1 LASAS
6 WEWFTVAAKIDN
18 LDSRIVGILFGLA
31 PWIVYWVLVGNVPF
45 TTAVLVALAIAVVS
59 LVVGRIRGVPGRT
72 IEIGAVATFLV
83 LAVLTF
89 TLDQSFMERWMQPL
103 SNAGIFLVALT
114 GVLIG
119 KPFVREFA
127 EVGQPKEVIE
137 SDLFARITTLLTW
150 IWVAAFAGMTVSSAI
165 PPLVQG
171 DATILD
177 TKTPLSFVC
186 YWVIPFSL
194 LGLAALASRILPEKM
209 VPAPEDIVRKTTF
222 VAFAEAEIDQLI
234 YLATEHANREV
245 GPGKEAYDIRIG
257 SKGVPLVGDDTRE
270 SWPSTYKVRER
281 KR

>member
-1 LASAS
+1 
-6 WEWFTVAAKIDN
+6 
-18 LDSRIVGILFGLA
+18 VGIIFGFA

-45 TTAVLVALAIAVVS
+45 HTAVLVALAVS
-59 LVVGRIRGVPGRT
+59 VAAFAAARITGSPGRT
-72 IEIGAVATFLV
+72 LEIGAVATFLV
-83 LAVLTF
+83 LSVLTF
-89 TLDQSFMERWMQPL
+89 TVSTEFMEQWMQPL
-103 SNAGIFLVALT
+103 SNLGIFLVALLSA
-114 GVLIG
+114 VIG
-119 KPFVREFA
+119 RPFVRDFA
-127 EVGQPKEVIE
+127 VVGQPKEVVE
-137 SDLFARITTLLTW
+137 SEPFARITSVLTW
-150 IWVAAFAGMTVSSAI
+150 IWIAAFGGMAASSAI

-177 TKTPLSFVC
+177 TKTPLSFAC

-194 LGLAALASRILPEKM
+194 LGVAALLTRILPDRM
-209 VPAPEDIVRKTTF
+209 VPPAEEIVRKTTF

-245 GPGKEAYDIRIG
+245 GAGKEAFDIRIG